1 MNNSGPRKIHTI
13 KEIAKMFGVTK
24 TAVEFWIKAGLPF
37 VTERRIGFKLRRL
50 IDKKDVLKFH
60 GLKPEADIETV
71 AKKN

>member
-1 MNNSGPRKIHTI
+1 MNNSGPRTKYTAR
-13 KEIAKMFGVTK
+13 EIAKIFNVTK
-24 TAVEFWIKAGLPF
+24 MAVSLWIKAGLPF
-37 VTERRIGFKLRRL
+37 ITEKRIGFRRRRL